1 MSEEGETEPEIR
13 PLTIFRNFA
22 RISPAQTCYE
32 VLEVQPTDSA
42 GVIKKAYYVKQKQ
55 NMSGFSVNSDD
66 QAKLNAQVVNAA
78 YEILS
83 DPLIKEAYDK
93 YLTDPAAFEPDDA
106 ESVHSADHGGEG
118 ENEADPLANFATLY
132 PETMLAITTILERL
146 NVLEEKGFDWRA
158 YWEKY
163 PHYVNRSLL
172 GQSVKNGKI
181 LESLSA
187 AGFVLYQIRS
197 LFFQKLYNIIL
208 LGIGGGSTC
217 LIPEFV
223 MIFVNIVVY
232 LVIYHFYA
240 KDDFSNPKVGWLRTS
255 RMILYPLEAGLL
267 IATLAVAT
275 EEDVSSVIGF
285 FVGLPNFWVCLI
297 LFLANKKKGANY
309 QSAADRGLLKRAFP
323 DFIFL
328 LDATMNGIL
337 SRAALS
343 LTSFVAVFWVAVG
356 LLRDLAELCQGEESR
371 NRRRGEETCHGADH
385 LKQITSASKRW
396 IVSCSHNKMFNSFNQ
411 SIDENYDV
419 YTLASYYAMRI
430 LLFQLKNLVNIGEWY
445 IYRQSLYQR
454 FQQQLQTC
462 HCACPPCPAL
472 SSFSFSFSLPS
483 FRFSRVPATEET
495 TEKANNNDD
504 EKTEPATTPK
514 SRRVEDGDIETGL
527 SDNEIK
533 IETIIPPEGTPE
545 TLLHKMN
552 QTEGKETEEPEPESE
567 TEKLEDKTVQEEEEL
582 KNIDLNSNND
592 DEKTQKAENNEEDSN
607 SNNKNSGNSG
617 SNKKPLIRREIEDID
632 L

>member
-1 MSEEGETEPEIR
+1 MSEEGESEPQIR
-13 PLTIFRNFA
+13 PSTIFRNFA
-22 RISPAQTCYE
+22 RISPEQTCYE

-66 QAKLNAQVVNAA
+66 QAKLNAQIVNAA

-106 ESVHSADHGGEG
+106 ESVHSAEHGEGG
-118 ENEADPLANFATLY
+118 ENEADPLAAYRILY
-132 PETMLAITTILERL
+132 PETMLSFDKTLERL
-146 NVLEEKGFDWRA
+146 HELEEKGFDWRA
-158 YWEKY
+158 YWDKY
-163 PHYVNRSLL
+163 PHYVNRSLF

-217 LIPEFV
+217 LIPEFM

-232 LVIYHFYA
+232 LIIYHFYA
-240 KDDFSNPKVGWLRTS
+240 KDDFTRPNVGWLRTS

-275 EEDVSSVIGF
+275 EDGVSSVIGF
-285 FVGLPNFWVCLI
+285 FIGLPNFWVCLI
-297 LFLANKKKGANY
+297 LFLANKKKGASS
-309 QSAADRGLLKRAFP
+309 QSAEDRGLLKRAFP

-343 LTSFVAVFWVAVG
+343 LTSFVAVFWVACG
-356 LLRDLAELCQGEESR
+356 LIRDLVELCQGEEER
-371 NRRRGEETCHGADH
+371 NRRRGQETCHGTDH
-385 LKQITSASKRW
+385 LKQITNASKRW

-411 SIDENYDV
+411 SVDENYDV
-419 YTLASYYAMRI
+419 YTLASYYGMRI
-430 LLFQLKNLVNIGEWY
+430 LLFQLKNLVKIGEWY

-454 FQQQLQTC
+454 FQQQIQTC
-462 HCACPPCPAL
+462 HFACPSSCPTL
-472 SSFSFSFSLPS
+472 SSFSFPSFSLPS
-483 FRFSRVPATEET
+483 FQFSRVPATEE
-495 TEKANNNDD
+495 KVKNDDDD

-514 SRRVEDGDIETGL
+514 SRRIEDNDIESGI
-527 SDNEIK
+527 SDHEIQV
-533 IETIIPPEGTPE
+533 ETIIPPEGTPE
-545 TLLHKMN
+545 ILLHKTK
-552 QTEGKETEEPEPESE
+552 QTEEKETEPD
-567 TEKLEDKTVQEEEEL
+567 TEKPEDKKSLQEEEEL

-592 DEKTQKAENNEEDSN
+592 DEKTKKAEEGSN
-607 SNNKNSGNSG
+607 SNNSDSS
-617 SNKKPLIRREIEDID
+617 SNKKPLIIRREIEDID